1 MPEPTLAT
9 SSGVAAIVSGL
20 GAWLLKTLIGR
31 ELERVDK
38 RLSEHSQIIRDLQS
52 ATVATASELSHIRD
66 SLTLL
71 RGDAQRSHSERMD
84 EMQRLHDR
92 IDMLLERQRER

>member
-1 MPEPTLAT
+1 MPEPTIAT
-9 SSGVAAIVSGL
+9 STGAAAFVSGIA
-20 GAWLLKTLIGR
+20 AWLLKTLIGR

-38 RLSEHSQIIRDLQS
+38 RLTEHNAVIKELQH
-52 ATVATASELSHIRD
+52 ATVATASELGHIRD
-66 SLTLL
+66 SLVML

-92 IDMLLERQRER
+92 IDMLLERQRDR